1 MNTVLRQILEKY
13 AIELNELSDD
23 LFDVAEEFGEKQG
36 FNKLLREMVV
46 ISPPPG
52 FLLIGLLVK
61 NTSCLIFIL

>member
-1 MNTVLRQILEKY
+1 MTTFSTSPKSLAKNKV
-13 AIELNELSDD
+13 
-23 LFDVAEEFGEKQG
+23 G